1 MERLKGKCLGNVYD
15 FIVRSHGGISKNC
28 TLTTLSG
35 TFSWVYLWKRSRPS
49 QRVTGIKAVILGM
62 SQGLALVDGQ
72 HGSAC
77 EHTHALTYISH
88 IKGGIEA
95 EKDKHKEEIDRRVT
109 YSQNLDVVA
118 FVLQIAPK
126 VLQLGLDLKKE
137 M

>member
-1 MERLKGKCLGNVYD
+1 MGNVYD
-15 FIVRSHGGISKNC
+15 FIVRAYGGISKNC
-28 TLTTLSG
+28 PFTMLSG
-35 TFSWVYLWKRSRPS
+35 TFSWVYLWKKSRPS
-49 QRVTGIKAVILGM
+49 QRFTGIKAVILGM
-62 SQGLALVDGQ
+62 SQGLAFVDGQ
-72 HGSAC
+72 QGSTC

-95 EKDKHKEEIDRRVT
+95 EKDKHKEGINRRVT